1 MKNRLPHII
10 LFLVGQVVCSGFLKA
25 ESAKTVES
33 TAKATILEILQL
45 VKVQD
50 MSFGRMANG
59 ETGVV
64 ELKPSGERLVS
75 GVTAV
80 GESGWR
86 PARFEVRGTLNYEYY
101 IGLPSDITLEKD
113 GKQLVIEDLVARPS
127 SSGENALKGII
138 SADAYFTVGGKLII
152 ASPDL
157 PPGEYRA
164 NFEVSVGY
172 N

>member
-10 LFLVGQVVCSGFLKA
+10 LFLVSQVVCSGFLKA
-25 ESAKTVES
+25 ESASTAES
-33 TAKATILEILQL
+33 TARVTILEILQL

-59 ETGVV
+59 MTGVV
-64 ELKPSGERLVS
+64 EVRPSGERLAT

-86 PARFEVRGTLNYEYY
+86 PARFEVRGTANYEYY
-101 IGLPSDITLEKD
+101 IGLPADITLEKD
-113 GKQLVIEDLVARPS
+113 GNQLVIEDLVARPS
-127 SSGENALKGII
+127 SASENALKGII
-138 SADAYFTVGGKLII
+138 TADAYFTVGGKLII
-152 ASPDL
+152 ASSSL

-164 NFEVSVGY
+164 SFEVSVGY